1 MYFQKNDV
9 TYANY
14 INLVE
19 AKFPSNMQ
27 RITYSSFSTPCKNY
41 WELLTWRVVFGV
53 NRYACFMENKNI
65 ERFVAVNHKKDISLI
80 KNSLTLIKKV

>member
-27 RITYSSFSTPCKNY
+27 RIACSSSFTPCKDNVEALN
-41 WELLTWRVVFGV
+41 ELQDTG
-53 NRYACFMENKNI
+53 NI
-65 ERFVAVNHKKDISLI
+65 QR
-80 KNSLTLIKKV
+80 